1 MGERAVRALEKLG
14 YTKVKEYR
22 GGKKEW
28 IEAGLPTE
36 SSAKKVAESI
46 RYLLGAA

>member
-1 MGERAVRALEKLG
+1 MRALKNVG
-14 YTKVKEYR
+14 YTNVKEYR

-28 IEAGLPTE
+28 VEAGLPTE
-36 SSAKKVAESI
+36 SSEKKVVESI

>member
-1 MGERAVRALEKLG
+1 MRALEKMG
-14 YTKVKEYR
+14 YTNVKEYR

-28 IEAGLPTE
+28 IAKGLPTE
-36 SSAKKVAESI
+36 SFEKKVTESI